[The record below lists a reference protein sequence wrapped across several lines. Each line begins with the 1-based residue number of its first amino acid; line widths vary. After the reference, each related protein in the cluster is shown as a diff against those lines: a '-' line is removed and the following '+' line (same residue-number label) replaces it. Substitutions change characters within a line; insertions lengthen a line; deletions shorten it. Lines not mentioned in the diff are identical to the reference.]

1 MVRKRPFIPMRREKR
16 EKMRLNPILKRELRV
31 QGRGYGLLGLF
42 CAVNILLFLCGIL
55 GSLAVVSRMR
65 RDFEAD
71 YGAMLYIYALL
82 KLIMFLM
89 ILIISPSLTAGSISG
104 ERSLK
109 TLDLLLTTR
118 MTPFSIIL
126 GKLASA
132 FCMTGILIVSAI
144 PALTVPLMYGGA
156 GPLDVAVTLLSFLIS
171 AFMLLSMGIFAGSFE
186 KSMQKSTALAYG
198 MLLILLAGT
207 VIPGV
212 LTAPFYEESM
222 NDPFTLLLLFN
233 PLVTE
238 AAVVTAPLSG
248 SQLIGSVYE
257 RLGFSLGKL
266 SDVYIPL
273 ALFMELM
280 MGAIF
285 MLLAVR
291 NITPA
296 GLLRR
301 SEGR

>member
-1 MVRKRPFIPMRREKR
+1 
-16 EKMRLNPILKRELRV
+16 
-31 QGRGYGLLGLF
+31 
-42 CAVNILLFLCGIL
+42 
-55 GSLAVVSRMR
+55 
-65 RDFEAD
+65 
-71 YGAMLYIYALL
+71 
-82 KLIMFLM
+82 
-89 ILIISPSLTAGSISG
+89 
-104 ERSLK
+104 
-109 TLDLLLTTR
+109 
-118 MTPFSIIL
+118 
-126 GKLASA
+126 
-132 FCMTGILIVSAI
+132 
-144 PALTVPLMYGGA
+144 
-156 GPLDVAVTLLSFLIS
+156 
-171 AFMLLSMGIFAGSFE
+171 
-186 KSMQKSTALAYG
+186 MQKSTALAYG

-257 RLGFSLGKL
+257 RLGFSLGNL